1 MPMRPETDAGATTCG
16 NCGLPM
22 PKELRFCRNCGF
34 RLGEGAAEYTE
45 TVRFQNAPPGT
56 LPGNNAGNFGY
67 VGGPLA
73 ASPVM
78 PRKRRSRISGT
89 AKLFVA
95 LIVFFVLAGVFTS
108 VVKRR
113 APRFA
118 VGGVSVA
125 TAPRSYAGVDGFETA
140 EGNVGVTFGN
150 VDTPGGP
157 ADLAGLVGGDI
168 ITTVDGQPVHSD
180 DEMAEI
186 MRRIPIGKTVD
197 VVYIRDGETKN
208 TKITTISNEEMR
220 RLKEAFNDRPQGR
233 GRFGFDDDE
242 TERVP
247 IAGTKMFG
255 VRVDEISPS
264 LPADMAGIKN
274 GDVIIEFD
282 GVPIRTPDE
291 LKARVP
297 RAIPYQT
304 IDVVVMRGAERLKIP
319 VKMGKQ

>member
-1 MPMRPETDAGATTCG
+1 MRPETNAGATNCG

-22 PKELRFCRNCGF
+22 PRELRFCRNCGF

-56 LPGNNAGNFGY
+56 LPGSGAGNFGY

-95 LIVFFVLAGVFTS
+95 LIAFFVLAAAFTS
-108 VVKRR
+108 IVKRR
-113 APRFA
+113 SPRFGA
-118 VGGVSVA
+118 GGVAAVA
-125 TAPRSYAGVDGFETA
+125 APRSYAGVDEFKTA
-140 EGNVGVTFGN
+140 EGGLGVTFEN

-168 ITTVDGQPVHSD
+168 ITTIDGQPVHTE
-180 DEMAEI
+180 DEM
-186 MRRIPIGKTVD
+186 MDMMKRIPIGKTVD

-208 TKITTISNEEMR
+208 TKLTTISRPEME
-220 RLKEAFNDRPQGR
+220 RLKKVFAARPQGK
-233 GRFGFDDDE
+233 GRFGFNDDE

-247 IAGTKMFG
+247 IAGTKLYG

-282 GVPIRTPDE
+282 GVPIRTPEE
-291 LKARVP
+291 LNARVP
-297 RAIPYQT
+297 RAIPYET
-304 IDVVVMRGAERLKIP
+304 IKVVVIRGAERLEIP
-319 VKMGKQ
+319 VKMGKM

>member
-1 MPMRPETDAGATTCG
+1 MKPETDASATTCG

-56 LPGNNAGNFGY
+56 LPGNSAGNFGY
-67 VGGPLA
+67 AGGPLA

-78 PRKRRSRISGT
+78 ARKRRSRISGT

-108 VVKRR
+108 IVKRR
-113 APRFA
+113 APRFGGA
-118 VGGVSVA
+118 GVSAVL
-125 TAPRSYAGVDGFETA
+125 APRSYAGVNDFKTA
-140 EGNVGVTFGN
+140 EGDVGVTFEN
-150 VDTPGGP
+150 IDTPGGP

-168 ITTVDGQPVHSD
+168 ITTIDGQPVHSD
-180 DEMAEI
+180 DEMMTM

-208 TKITTISNEEMR
+208 TKMTTISKEEMD
-220 RLKEAFNDRPQGR
+220 RLNKVFATRPQGR

-247 IAGTKMFG
+247 IEGTKMFG
-255 VRVDEISPS
+255 VRVDNISPS
-264 LPADMAGIKN
+264 LPADMAGVKN

-282 GVPIRTPDE
+282 GIPIRTPDE
-291 LKARVP
+291 LTERVR

>member
-1 MPMRPETDAGATTCG
+1 
-16 NCGLPM
+16 
-22 PKELRFCRNCGF
+22 
-34 RLGEGAAEYTE
+34 
-45 TVRFQNAPPGT
+45 
-56 LPGNNAGNFGY
+56 
-67 VGGPLA
+67 
-73 ASPVM
+73 M

-95 LIVFFVLAGVFTS
+95 LIVFFVLATAFTS
-108 VVKRR
+108 IVKRR
-113 APRFA
+113 APRFV

-180 DEMAEI
+180 DEMTEI
-186 MRRIPIGKTVD
+186 MRRLPIGKTVD

-208 TKITTISNEEMR
+208 TKLTTISIEEMR
-220 RLKEAFNDRPQGR
+220 RLKEAFNDRPQGK

-247 IAGTKMFG
+247 IAGTKIFG

-282 GVPIRTPDE
+282 GIPIRTTDE
-291 LKARVP
+291 LNARVP
-297 RAIPYQT
+297 RAIPYET
-304 IDVVVMRGAERLKIP
+304 VDVVVMRGAERLVIP